1 MQTPTTFPQHDTNN
15 NIDYFNSPVISPL
28 NIEKK
33 SLKDISEQREGS
45 IEFTH
50 SSELGILL
58 KSGITVAK
66 KDTTSAIGPLGLLG
80 FGLTTFLLN
89 LHNAEVYPMSPVILG
104 MGACYGGFAQLLA
117 GILEWFKGNN
127 FTAVA
132 FCSYGTFWWSFV
144 LVHAIPIWGW
154 TVHVDDESLAWYLF
168 AWFVFTCIM
177 LVASFTKPW
186 VIRVIF
192 ATLALLFL
200 LLAAGHWSKKHRVIK
215 GAGIVGVICAII
227 AIYAGGAEIINAAW
241 KRTLLPLGAP
251 GEKMCGEIEE

>member
-1 MQTPTTFPQHDTNN
+1 MQTPTTQHQHDTNN

-28 NIEKK
+28 NFEKK
-33 SLKDISEQREGS
+33 SLNNISEQKERV
-45 IEFTH
+45 IELTH

-58 KSGITVAK
+58 KNGISIAK

-89 LHNAEVYPMSPVILG
+89 LHNAEVYNMSPVILG

-144 LVHAIPIWGW
+144 LVHAIPVWGW

-186 VIRVIF
+186 VIRIIF
-192 ATLALLFL
+192 VTLAVLFL
-200 LLAAGHWSKKHRVIK
+200 LLAAGHWSKNHSVIK
-215 GAGIVGVICAII
+215 GAGIVGIICAII